1 MVLLTQLKAIEENI
15 VKLCVEHVLE
25 GVGNGI
31 RTHILQIESAI
42 VAHPH
47 LILGAKR
54 LKCIIV
60 VERRLVF
67 LNWRQGLRL
76 LIGILRSTNSLI
88 QGLNSIIT
96 LTRLG
101 VCHFLLFLFR
111 FQVFGHCISIY
122 RSFLLL
128 FRRENTQDLRL
139 QGSKLPTKP

>member
-1 MVLLTQLKAIEENI
+1 MVLLAQLKAIVENI

-60 VERRLVF
+60 VERSLVF
-67 LNWRQGLRL
+67 LHRRQWLGL
-76 LIGILRSTNSLI
+76 LIRILGSTYSLI
-88 QGLNSIIT
+88 QSLHGVVSLAW
-96 LTRLG
+96 LG
-101 VCHFLLFLFR
+101 ISHFLLFLFR
-111 FQVFGHCISIY
+111 LKVFGQCVNIC
-122 RSFLLL
+122 RSVLLL
-128 FRRENTQDLRL
+128 LRRENTQDLRL